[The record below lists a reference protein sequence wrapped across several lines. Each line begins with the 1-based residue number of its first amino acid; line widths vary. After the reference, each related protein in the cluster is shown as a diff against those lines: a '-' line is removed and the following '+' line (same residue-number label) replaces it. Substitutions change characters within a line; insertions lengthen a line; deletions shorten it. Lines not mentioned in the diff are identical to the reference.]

1 MEFSGFTLFLVGV
14 VIAVIVPVIA
24 ALLRYGYVL
33 LENQLSRLAEER
45 KLFELESFGR
55 LFEMFKAELREV
67 VEDAVD
73 ALDQIYVKEWKK
85 NAEDGKL
92 TKEEIEQLNKML
104 IDYINQTLS
113 TRAKNFLEDAV
124 PNLSQLILELA
135 EAYIGFKRESANAD
149 ALGK

>member
-1 MEFSGFTLFLVGV
+1 MELSGFTLFLAGV

-24 ALLRYGYVL
+24 ALLRYGYIL
-33 LENQLSRLAEER
+33 LENRLSRVAEER
-45 KLFELESFGR
+45 KIFELESFGR

-67 VEDAVD
+67 VEDSVD

-92 TKEEIEQLNKML
+92 TKDEIAQLNQML
-104 IDYINQTLS
+104 IDYVNQTLS
-113 TRAKNFLEDAV
+113 TRAKNFLESAV
-124 PNLSQLILELA
+124 PNLSDLILELG
-135 EAYIGFKRESANAD
+135 EAYIGFKREAATAG